1 MLMNLSQKAAARL
14 GLLQSSE
21 LKAPLVGSG
30 KQPFSPM
37 MMDAALLPRMAQV
50 AEAEVTAEAK
60 MADEKTS
67 FMIAFCFVCWLVV
80 VG

>member
-1 MLMNLSQKAAARL
+1 
-14 GLLQSSE
+14 
-21 LKAPLVGSG
+21 
-30 KQPFSPM
+30 M

-67 FMIAFCFVCWLVV
+67 FVIAFCLFVGWL
-80 VG
+80 